1 MAVNLTGLRCLVQI
15 VESRLNVSAAA
26 QAMHLSQPSVSRQLR
41 QLEDALG
48 FQVFAR
54 HGRSLVGI
62 TPAGTQAIE
71 VARRVVRD
79 VEGLHGFAA
88 HARGEAGAELLIAAP
103 QGYVLHLLPPLLSQ
117 LRERYPDIGVR
128 IRTLGEGERVRAAE
142 HDRCDMVMLSSAG
155 DERPD
160 GIAIP
165 LFHWKRVAIVSRE
178 HPLAAHKGPLSL
190 ETLATWPLVTYEASR
205 QPDSSFCRVM
215 AAAGLSPKFACS
227 AQDGDTLK
235 AYAHAGL
242 GVGLVAELALGPGDR
257 ASLRWKSRTVCP
269 TAPPGLGC
277 HAAAFCASPPSSCCA
292 CWRHSWTLSGCG
304 ALRRACRPQGGQNR
318 QPCASAEVICARRG
332 IFLVRKCGQRTSKG
346 ASAFRNSPG

>member
-257 ASLRWKSRTVCP
+257 ERFVALEVEDRLPDCTAWAGLPRGRVLRQP
-269 TAPPGLGC
+269 TIELLRLLAPQLDPE
-277 HAAAFCASPPSSCCA
+277 
-292 CWRHSWTLSGCG
+292 W
-304 ALRRACRPQGGQNR
+304 LRRASQGMPPAGWPEPPTLR
-318 QPCASAEVICARRG
+318 FG
-332 IFLVRKCGQRTSKG
+332 
-346 ASAFRNSPG
+346 

>member
-62 TPAGTQAIE
+62 TPAGTQAID

-215 AAAGLSPKFACS
+215 AAAGLRPKFACS

-257 ASLRWKSRTVCP
+257 ERFIALEVEDRLPDCTAWAGLPRGRVLRQP
-269 TAPPGLGC
+269 TIELLRLLAPQLD
-277 HAAAFCASPPSSCCA
+277 SE
-292 CWRHSWTLSGCG
+292 
-304 ALRRACRPQGGQNR
+304 ALRRASQGM
-318 QPCASAEVICARRG
+318 PPAEWPEPPTLRFG
-332 IFLVRKCGQRTSKG
+332 
-346 ASAFRNSPG
+346 